1 MKLISFCSSSGGG
14 VARRG
19 SEAGE
24 SLPSLTSKRRV
35 AFSPT
40 DRATFAAV
48 AKEMGEIR
56 QAEAGGG
63 LDGWL

>member
-35 AFSPT
+35 AFSPGSGHMMAIGN
-40 DRATFAAV
+40 DQGKVLLYQLNHYATA
-48 AKEMGEIR
+48 
-56 QAEAGGG
+56 
-63 LDGWL
+63 